1 MSLATASNFNANIG
15 ALRTRGNQDDE
26 FTKAMKDRLIMLQ
39 QQAPSELKAKLG
51 AIQTQGT
58 EIGHGLS
65 VVKDAKT
72 TIEKGVSAYQDIKK
86 VGKQAISSVEDLAGR
101 VKSVT
106 DQAGSTVN
114 DARTA
119 INALRNPTNLPS
131 ATSTTTTSTSFTPST
146 QTTPKTPLTTPAPD
160 STVAGD
166 LKPIAGQANT
176 YSGVGLPD
184 IPGIGGGPPSGIATS
199 ARGANV
205 ADKTAQLLTQPVS
218 AGTLSGPSDA
228 FNRSRNVFIEK
239 NIARGYGGQLGF
251 GGQLHTMDQSANSA
265 LASAYD
271 SVSATRGMTGGV
283 ATSATNVHT
292 DFNNALGDMKSQMG
306 DAMDAINKH
315 LGNISG
321 QVQKAGEGVGELA
334 SGVANVGKDVVA
346 TGTKVVTGLSAGLE
360 TAGAV
365 ADALGPIGDILGLGM
380 AIFGGIEDD
389 KIQKKGVD
397 ANKSAQAQIQAPVQG
412 NVSQSANVSLDT
424 AQKAQI
430 GASSHY

>member
-1 MSLATASNFNANIG
+1 MKKKYLLIVITMSLATASNFNASIG
-15 ALRTRGNQDDE
+15 GLRTRGNQDDE
-26 FTKAMKDRLIMLQ
+26 FNKAMKDRLTMLQ
-39 QQAPSELKAKLG
+39 YQSPSELKAQAGQIQAKG
-51 AIQTQGT
+51 TAIGQ
-58 EIGHGLS
+58 GLS
-65 VVKDAKT
+65 AISDTKG

-114 DARTA
+114 DARRA
-119 INALRNPTNLPS
+119 INSLRDPTNLSS

-146 QTTPKTPLTTPAPD
+146 QPKAPD
-160 STVAGD
+160 TSIGGSAGE
-166 LKPIAGQANT
+166 LKPISGQANT
-176 YSGVGLPD
+176 FSGAGLPD
-184 IPGIGGGPPSGIATS
+184 IQGIGSGPKSLAS
-199 ARGANV
+199 GANV
-205 ADKTAQLLTQPVS
+205 TDKTAQLLTQPVS

-228 FNRSRNVFIEK
+228 LSRSRNVFSG
-239 NIARGYGGQLGF
+239 ATRGGVGQ
-251 GGQLHTMDQSANSA
+251 QLHTMDQSANSA
-265 LASAYD
+265 LSSAYD

-283 ATSATNVHT
+283 ASSATNVHT

-306 DAMDAINKH
+306 DAMDAINTH

-334 SGVANVGKDVVA
+334 SGVAGVGKDVLS
-346 TGTKVVTGLSAGLE
+346 TGTKVVSGLSAGLE

-365 ADALGPIGDILGLGM
+365 ADALGPIGDVLGLGM
-380 AIFGGIEDD
+380 AIFGGLEDSKVHKED
-389 KIQKKGVD
+389 ED
-397 ANKSAQAQIQAPVQG
+397 ANKSAQAQVQAPVQG

-424 AQKAQI
+424 AQKAQV

>member
-1 MSLATASNFNANIG
+1 MSLATASNFNASIG
-15 ALRTRGNQDDE
+15 GLRTRGNQDDE
-26 FTKAMKDRLIMLQ
+26 FNKAMKDRLTMLQ
-39 QQAPSELKAKLG
+39 YQAPSELKAQAG
-51 AIQTQGT
+51 QIQAQGT
-58 EIGHGLS
+58 AIGQGLS
-65 VVKDAKT
+65 AVSDAKG

-119 INALRNPTNLPS
+119 INSLRDPSNLSS
-131 ATSTTTTSTSFTPST
+131 ATSTTTTSTTFTPST
-146 QTTPKTPLTTPAPD
+146 QTTPKAPNT
-160 STVAGD
+160 SIGGSAGE
-166 LKPIAGQANT
+166 LKPIAGQADT
-176 YSGVGLPD
+176 WSGAGLPD
-184 IPGIGGGPPSGIATS
+184 LQGIGSGPKSL

-205 ADKTAQLLTQPVS
+205 ADKSAQLLTQPVS

-228 FNRSRNVFIEK
+228 LSRSRNVLSG
-239 NIARGYGGQLGF
+239 ATRGGVGQ
-251 GGQLHTMDQSANSA
+251 QLHTMDQSANSA
-265 LASAYD
+265 LSSAYD

-283 ATSATNVHT
+283 ASSATNVHT

-306 DAMDAINKH
+306 DAMDAINTH

-334 SGVANVGKDVVA
+334 SGVADVGKDVLS
-346 TGTKVVTGLSAGLE
+346 TGSKVVSGLSAGLE

-365 ADALGPIGDILGLGM
+365 ADALGPIGDVVGLGM
-380 AIFGGIEDD
+380 AIFGGLEDSKVHKED
-389 KIQKKGVD
+389 ED
-397 ANKSAQAQIQAPVQG
+397 ANKSAQAQVQAPVQG

-424 AQKAQI
+424 AQKAQV